1 MIGNTQSSIKET
13 NFVAV
18 KGRVEI
24 FELVRKY
31 YQTLTDAYAI

>member
-1 MIGNTQSSIKET
+1 MIGYTQGVQGS
-13 NFVAV
+13 FLLAV

-31 YQTLTDAYAI
+31 YPTFTAVHAA